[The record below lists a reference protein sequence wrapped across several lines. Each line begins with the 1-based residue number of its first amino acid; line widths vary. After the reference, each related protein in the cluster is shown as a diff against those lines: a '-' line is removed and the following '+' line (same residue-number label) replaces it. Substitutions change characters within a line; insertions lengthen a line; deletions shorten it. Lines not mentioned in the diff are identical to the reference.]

1 MKKVFFFVF
10 LLVLIAGTAAAV
22 DRGHVYIYGTVDDLG
37 DQETILSGVDEPQ
50 RTVRNK
56 TITISGTTYILDPK
70 CEVMIVYQDKGASH
84 KRPARQH
91 DIRRGDSVAAKTI
104 GTTIYAVEIAR

>member
-37 DQETILSGVDEPQ
+37 DQETVLSGVDEPL
-50 RTVRNK
+50 RTVRNR
-56 TITISGTTYILDPK
+56 TITISGTTYVLDPK
-70 CEVMIVYQDKGASH
+70 CEVVIVYEERGAAH
-84 KRPARQH
+84 KRPARQS
-91 DIRRGDSVAAKTI
+91 DIRRGDSVAAKKI
-104 GTTIYAVEIAR
+104 GTSIYAVEITR